1 MAIREITAAELAQ
14 LTGAEKP
21 LLVDFVKV
29 GCPWCERL
37 QPELE
42 RIDTDWG
49 ERLDIVKLWVDE
61 APALAVDYGLRG
73 TPALLLLRN
82 GQCLGSK
89 HGFQRAQQL
98 HAFLQYHL
106 K

>member
-14 LTGAEKP
+14 LTQAEKP
-21 LLVDFVKV
+21 LLVDFVKA

-42 RIDTDWG
+42 RIDVDWG
-49 ERLDIVKLWVDE
+49 ERLDIVKLWLDD
-61 APALAVDYGLRG
+61 APALAADYGLRS
-73 TPALLLLRN
+73 TPALLLLSGGER
-82 GQCLGSK
+82 LGNK